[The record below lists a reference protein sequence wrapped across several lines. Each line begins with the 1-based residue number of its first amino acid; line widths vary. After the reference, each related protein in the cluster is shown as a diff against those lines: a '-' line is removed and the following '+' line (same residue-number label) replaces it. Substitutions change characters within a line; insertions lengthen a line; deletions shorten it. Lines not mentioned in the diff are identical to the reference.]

1 MKFFLIKAFILCSVL
16 FTSVNSF
23 SQTVG
28 KIDTTQKVY
37 TVKTSCGKCKFGM
50 TGKTCDLA
58 VKLNNKT
65 YYVEGAAIDDFGDAH
80 AGDGFCN
87 AVRQAK
93 VQGSVVNGKFVA
105 TYFELVPQKKKK

>member
-1 MKFFLIKAFILCSVL
+1 MKACSIKIFLLCFSFSVAIC
-16 FTSVNSF
+16 SF
-23 SQTVG
+23 SQTAG

-50 TGKTCDLA
+50 TGRTCDLA
-58 VKLNNKT
+58 VKLNGKS

-87 AVRQAK
+87 AVRQAR

-105 TYFELVPQKKKK
+105 TYFELVPQKKKR